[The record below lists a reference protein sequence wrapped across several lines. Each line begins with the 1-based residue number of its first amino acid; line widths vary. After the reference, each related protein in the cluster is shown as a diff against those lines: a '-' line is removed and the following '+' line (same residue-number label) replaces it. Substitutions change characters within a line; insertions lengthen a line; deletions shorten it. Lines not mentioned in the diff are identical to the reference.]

1 MMSHK
6 DEAGVKSLYAQAF
19 LKRPGEEL
27 YDLRKD
33 PYQMNN
39 VASNAKYAKIKKGLS
54 ARLER
59 YLKKT
64 GDPRVLGGEIIW
76 DSQNYY
82 LEGDFV
88 GRPRQEAIEKFNLQS
103 EYHYMGK

>member
-1 MMSHK
+1 MGAIMGK
-6 DEAGVKSLYAQAF
+6 KATGCIKNLPTNY
-19 LKRPGEEL
+19 RCT
-27 YDLRKD
+27 RKD

-39 VASNAKYAKIKKGLS
+39 VASKADFAKIKKELS
-54 ARLER
+54 AKLER

-64 GDPRVLGGEIIW
+64 GDPRVLGGKIIW

-88 GRPRQEAIEKFNLQS
+88 GRPRKEAIEKFHLRR